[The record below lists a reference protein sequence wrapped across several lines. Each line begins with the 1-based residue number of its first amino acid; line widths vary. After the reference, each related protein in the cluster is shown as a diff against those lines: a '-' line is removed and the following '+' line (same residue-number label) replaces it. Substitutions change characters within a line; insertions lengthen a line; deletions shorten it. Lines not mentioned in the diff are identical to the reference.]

1 MKSLSSNSTKRAQ
14 SGITLIEVAVGLII
28 AAIVASAAF
37 SAFQNNTRRTS
48 VRENIQ
54 QITEIGSE
62 LRKQFGQSNAYAGL
76 NTNAAIR
83 NVVIPP
89 DLRGPDNGANATASN
104 SYGGVIEVRPATI
117 NVANDGAAVIWD
129 QVPVVQCSELILGVE
144 PSVREIGL
152 AVAGNAAPATVNL
165 VGSATATLKDATGAG
180 KVLNRASVGVQCE
193 QVAGTGETVQVLL
206 VFGRN

>member
-1 MKSLSSNSTKRAQ
+1 MKRVSTMNNKRGQ

-28 AAIVASAAF
+28 AAILAAAAF
-37 SAFQNNTRRTS
+37 TAFQNNSRRAS
-48 VRENIQ
+48 VRDNVQ
-54 QITEIGSE
+54 QITEIGAE
-62 LRKQFGQSNAYAGL
+62 LKNKFGRSNAYAGV

-89 DLRGPDNGANATASN
+89 DLRGPDDGTNATASN

-117 NVANDGAAVIWD
+117 NVANDGAALIWD
-129 QVPVVQCSELILGVE
+129 QVPVVQCTDLILSVE
-144 PSVREIGL
+144 SGTREIGL

-165 VGSATATLKDATGAG
+165 VGSSTATLKDATGAG
-180 KVLNRASVGVQCE
+180 KVLNPADVGVQCE
-193 QVAGTGETVQVLL
+193 TVAGTDETVQVLL